1 MTDRSDRPPKA
12 DEHRHSIET
21 RVIHSGTMPP
31 GMEGAVVMPVFQT
44 AMFRDRP
51 GVDEEPRYIRY
62 SNTPNHRYL
71 HGKLAELL
79 GAEDAFVTGSGM
91 AAISSA
97 LLSVLGT
104 GDRVLVQRSLYGGTY
119 GFVTRQLPRWGIDAA
134 LIDAD
139 DPDSWADHLTDRTRA
154 IYLESI
160 SNPTMRV
167 AALEEAVDF
176 AREHG
181 LVSMVDNTFATP
193 VNFRPLEIGFDLE
206 LHSATKYLNGH
217 SDLVA
222 GVLAGPERLVR
233 TALETLRALGGSLE
247 PDGCFLLDRGLK
259 TLALRVHRQNDS
271 ALTLARA
278 LEKHGAVRRV
288 HYPGLESHPD
298 HERATHLFAGGGYGG
313 MLAFE
318 IDGGEEAAED
328 FLRKVTLPVVAPSLG
343 GVESLV
349 TRPVAT
355 SHRTISP
362 EERAAMGVTDEMI
375 RVSVGIEGTDD
386 LVADFLSALDQ

>member
-1 MTDRSDRPPKA
+1 MADSPRSRD
-12 DEHRHSIET
+12 SIET
-21 RVIHSGTMPP
+21 RVIHSGSLPSEMA
-31 GMEGAVVMPVFQT
+31 GAVVMPVFQT
-44 AMFRDRP
+44 AMFKDRP
-51 GVDEEPRYIRY
+51 RDPSGAAAEPRYIRY

-79 GAEDAFVTGSGM
+79 GAEDALVTGSGM
-91 AAISSA
+91 AAISAA
-97 LLSVLGT
+97 LLSVLGA

-119 GFVTRQLPRWGIDAA
+119 GFVTHQLPRWGIEVR
-134 LIDAD
+134 LIDAG
-139 DPDSWADHLTDRTRA
+139 DPGSWADELTDRTKA
-154 IYLESI
+154 IYVESI

-167 AALEEAVDF
+167 PALEEAVAF

-193 VNFRPLEIGFDLE
+193 VNFRPMEIGFDLE

-222 GVLAGPERLVR
+222 GVLAGTEGLVQA
-233 TALETLRALGGSLE
+233 ALQTLRALGGSLE

-259 TLALRVHRQNDS
+259 TLALRVHHQNDS

-278 LEKHGAVRRV
+278 LDKHPAVRRV

-298 HERATHLFAGGGYGG
+298 HERASHLFTRSGGGFGG

-318 IDGGEEAAED
+318 VEGGVERAEAFMEK
-328 FLRKVTLPVVAPSLG
+328 LRLPVVAPSLG

-355 SHRTISP
+355 SHRSIAP

-386 LVADFLSALDQ
+386 LVADFTQALD

>member
-1 MTDRSDRPPKA
+1 MSDRRDHEPP
-12 DEHRHSIET
+12 RSIET
-21 RVIHSGTMPP
+21 RVIHAGQMPSD
-31 GMEGAVVMPVFQT
+31 MEGAVVMPTFQS
-44 AMFRDRP
+44 AMYRDTP
-51 GVDEEPRYIRY
+51 GVDAEPRYIRY

-79 GAEDAFVTGSGM
+79 GAEDALVTGSGM

-97 LLSVLGT
+97 LLSVLGA

-119 GFVTRQLPRWGIDAA
+119 GFVTHHLPRWGIDVT

-139 DPDSWADHLTDRTRA
+139 DPGSWAAELTDRTKA

-167 AALEEAVDF
+167 GALDEAVAF

-222 GVLAGPERLVR
+222 GVLAGPERLMR
-233 TALETLRALGGSLE
+233 PALETLRGLGGSLE

-259 TLALRVHRQNDS
+259 TLALRVRHQNGS

-278 LEKHGAVRRV
+278 LEKHRAVRRV

-298 HERATHLFAGGGYGG
+298 HERATHLFSGDGGGYGG

-318 IDGGEEAAED
+318 LDGGADAAQA
-328 FLRKVTLPVVAPSLG
+328 FMGRLTLPVVAPSLG

-355 SHRTISP
+355 SHRTIP
-362 EERAAMGVTDEMI
+362 RQEREAMGVTDEMI

-386 LVADFLSALDQ
+386 LVADFLNALG